1 MLADVDINGV
11 EKQDASLASKP
22 GMQGQKL
29 VYFATA
35 GEAGVVKIWNSVSG
49 QCVLEQKLQSPF
61 QEGCQLTGLGI
72 TSKGALLCT
81 TADARILYVE
91 VKVRICNPISAAA
104 WKQLKDLE
112 PIAQGD
118 RVATQAATQAFGKD
132 ALSVER
138 GVHVSRE
145 LIGHQGEVTDLQF
158 VRVAKEPCHLAVAT
172 ASAAIRVYDIASCSC
187 QLTLHGH
194 SDVVLSM
201 DVAYSNDG
209 TAILVSG
216 SKDCSFRIWS
226 LQVRVAEPNCH
237 PIANPGCR
245 L

>member
-1 MLADVDINGV
+1 MLAKIDINGL
-11 EKQDASLASKP
+11 EKQDASLASKQE
-22 GMQGQKL
+22 MQGQKL

-35 GEAGVVKIWNSVSG
+35 GEAGVVKVWNSVSG
-49 QCVLEQKLQSPF
+49 QCVLEQKLQGPF
-61 QEGCQLTGLGI
+61 QEGSQLTGLGI

-91 VKVRICNPISAAA
+91 VKVRTCTPVSSAA

-112 PIAQGD
+112 PMAQWD
-118 RVATQAATQAFGKD
+118 QVAKQAGTKTFGKD
-132 ALSVER
+132 ALPVER
-138 GVHVSRE
+138 GVRVSRE
-145 LIGHQGEVTDLQF
+145 LIGHQGEITDLQF
-158 VRVAKEPCHLAVAT
+158 VAVAKQPCHLAVAT
-172 ASAAIRVYDIASCSC
+172 ASAAIRIYDTASCSC

-201 DVAYSNDG
+201 DIAYSKDG